1 MTEIVHASRAALDAA
16 VETMRNQS
24 ARIAELEAAN
34 ATLDEANAQLQARN
48 ANLRALLSRSQTSL
62 SENVNNPV
70 SDGSEGAQ

>member
-24 ARIAELEAAN
+24 ARIAELEASLADSNQAN
-34 ATLDEANAQLQARN
+34 GQLEAKVAE
-48 ANLRALLSRSQTSL
+48 LRALLSRSQTSL

-70 SDGSEGAQ
+70 SDGREATP